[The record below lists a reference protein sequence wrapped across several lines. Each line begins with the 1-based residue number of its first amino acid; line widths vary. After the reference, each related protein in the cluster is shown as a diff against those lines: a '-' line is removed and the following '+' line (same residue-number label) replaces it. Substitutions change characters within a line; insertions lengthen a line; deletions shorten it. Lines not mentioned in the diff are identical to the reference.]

1 MGEPGNLETP
11 IDKASLLLKPVL
23 RVLCLTVIVLSVAGA
38 ATSSDPSTAQGLFIA
53 ILFFSCL
60 AAFLVVMCRVLRS
73 SGSGKSKYQINEK
86 GGRKTGEVNGGY
98 DDEKA
103 GNEVKL
109 GNGQEGGQEPWM
121 NNYVPYGKNPS
132 GNPIEQVTFTN
143 EQERE
148 GGENTENKEEM
159 KKNWKENYV
168 PYDDNKEEGG
178 DNKDKKEVEKV
189 AEEEDDKEEERH
201 GDEKDSYEKEVDG
214 KEKL

>member
-1 MGEPGNLETP
+1 MGEPGNQESP

-23 RVLCLTVIVLSVAGA
+23 RVLCLTVIILSVAGA

-73 SGSGKSKYQINEK
+73 SGNGKSKYQINEK
-86 GGRKTGEVNGGY
+86 GKTGEVNAGY

-103 GNEVKL
+103 ATEVKS
-109 GNGQEGGQEPWM
+109 GNGQEVGQEPWM

-148 GGENTENKEEM
+148 GGEKMENKEEL

-168 PYDDNKEEGG
+168 PYDDNKEEDG
-178 DNKDKKEVEKV
+178 DNKKEAEKV
-189 AEEEDDKEEERH
+189 AEEEEEEDDD
-201 GDEKDSYEKEVDG
+201 GEEEKDADEKDSYEKEVEG